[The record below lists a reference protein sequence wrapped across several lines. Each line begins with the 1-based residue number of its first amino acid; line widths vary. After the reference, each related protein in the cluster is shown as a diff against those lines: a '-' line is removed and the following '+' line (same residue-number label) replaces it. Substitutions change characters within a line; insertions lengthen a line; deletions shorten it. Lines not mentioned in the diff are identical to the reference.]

1 MPPVE
6 VMPSCTM
13 KILCYTDANRIH
25 LRKGISWLLQ
35 ISYIPNLTLL
45 GSLLTMWGVARRGFE
60 PTVPGCMWIRCLSNE
75 NNRRTSPSITRQA
88 PCNCLGSRSSK
99 WSGAFYLAEVDRK
112 KGGRLTSPS
121 TMLMRAATAPSYIV
135 YYSLE
140 TAGSAPCHAQVANST
155 RGGLIGALFIHRQP
169 LILIEHLPPAEIVV
183 EHSASI
189 LSDPGADRHKGP
201 CRSALVSVAKDLL
214 HTRHSLTEFTQYPRR
229 VDSVNSQN
237 LNHKGEQ
244 P

>member
-1 MPPVE
+1 
-6 VMPSCTM
+6 M

-60 PTVPGCMWIRCLSNE
+60 PTVPFKWIRFSSNE
-75 NNRRTSPSITRQA
+75 NNRRTSPRITRQA

-112 KGGRLTSPS
+112 KGGRCESPS

-169 LILIEHLPPAEIVV
+169 LILTEQLPPVEIMV
-183 EHSASI
+183 EHSASQLRDTLAQI
-189 LSDPGADRHKGP
+189 DLIRGLAEAQQ
-201 CRSALVSVAKDLL
+201 CVAKDLL
-214 HTRHSLTEFTQYPRR
+214 TLRHLMNSPNAHAR
-229 VDSVNSQN
+229 VDSVNSLN
-237 LNHKGEQ
+237 LKTIKGEHDDRRQ
-244 P
+244 G